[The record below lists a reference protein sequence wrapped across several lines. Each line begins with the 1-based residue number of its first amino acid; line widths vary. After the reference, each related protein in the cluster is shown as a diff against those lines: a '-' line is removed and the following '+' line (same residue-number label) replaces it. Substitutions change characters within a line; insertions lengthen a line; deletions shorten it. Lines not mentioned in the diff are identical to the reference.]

1 MQQILHIIGAN
12 LTKKPAT
19 VRLPES
25 VPSPP
30 GYRGQV
36 ILDPTHCLACGICGY
51 VCVSDAIT
59 GADEGSGYAWAYE
72 PGRCTFCARCLD
84 HCPGRA
90 LSMSAEP
97 LSPYA
102 RLGELGVWRLVA
114 FPACPDCGASTR
126 PVTDELISRAFDQ
139 IKEDTRALV
148 RLCERC
154 RRRRLQ
160 RSLFIAAAEGQR
172 KEPDE
177 R

>member
-1 MQQILHIIGAN
+1 MQQILRIISAN
-12 LTKKPAT
+12 LTKGPAT

-36 ILDPTHCLACGICGY
+36 VLDSTHCLACGICAY

-59 GADEGSGYAWAYE
+59 GADEGSGYAWTYE

-90 LSMSAEP
+90 LSMSPEP
-97 LSPYA
+97 LPPYV
-102 RLGELGVWRLVA
+102 RLGELGVRRLVA
-114 FPACPDCGASTR
+114 FPVCPDCGVPVR
-126 PVTDELISRAFDQ
+126 PATDELISRAFDH
-139 IKEDTRALV
+139 IKEDTRSLV

-160 RSLFIAAAEGQR
+160 RSLFIAAAEDQVR
-172 KEPDE
+172 KPDE